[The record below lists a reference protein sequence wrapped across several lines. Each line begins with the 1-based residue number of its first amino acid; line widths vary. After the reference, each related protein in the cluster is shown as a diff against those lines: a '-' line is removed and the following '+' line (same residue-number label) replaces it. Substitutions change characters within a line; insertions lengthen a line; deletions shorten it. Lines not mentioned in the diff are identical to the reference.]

1 MEGAIMKRPL
11 QGVVVQGAVGGVLA
25 GSIVA
30 LWFFVVDLL
39 AGQPFHA
46 PAALAAALFHEEA
59 AQATVRLIASYTVL
73 HFGAF
78 ALLGVAMAWAIAPLE
93 APPRTL
99 LGVVFG
105 FLVLDV
111 VFYVALLLTGA
122 RLLDVLPWQ
131 HVLGANLVAGVALM
145 AFLHRVQH
153 DARPLGPVALR
164 THPLLWRGLITGL
177 IGAAAVAV
185 WFFALDLVAGHPF
198 RTPGA
203 LGSTLFLGVTGPAQ
217 VQVSLGTVAGY
228 TVVHLA
234 AFAVAGV
241 VLVAVAEQVERAPA
255 LLLVITLA
263 LIILEA
269 VVVTTMALGA
279 EWVLGSVG
287 WWSIGVGNLLAVCG
301 MGWHVWST
309 HPVLRERL
317 RHGPVEVR
325 V

>member
-1 MEGAIMKRPL
+1 SCESPGVAPRARRDRSWWRRGARRVRRALRARAASPRGTPRAAPAGAREAWRARSCVPRWGSAWRKCYSGQAVALGAPRTILPGEVPRVRMEGAIMKRPL

-46 PAALAAALFHEEA
+46 PAALAAALFHQEA

-105 FLVLDV
+105 FL
-111 VFYVALLLTGA
+111 
-122 RLLDVLPWQ
+122 
-131 HVLGANLVAGVALM
+131 
-145 AFLHRVQH
+145 
-153 DARPLGPVALR
+153 
-164 THPLLWRGLITGL
+164 
-177 IGAAAVAV
+177 
-185 WFFALDLVAGHPF
+185 ALDLVAGHLF

-241 VLVAVAEQVERAPA
+241 VLVAVAEQVERVPA

-263 LIILEA
+263 LIILE
-269 VVVTTMALGA
+269 
-279 EWVLGSVG
+279 
-287 WWSIGVGNLLAVCG
+287 
-301 MGWHVWST
+301 
-309 HPVLRERL
+309 
-317 RHGPVEVR
+317 
-325 V
+325 